1 METHDFTLVIDGIDS
16 LTTEVEDALYEAGC
30 DDGLLSMSDRVFR
43 IDFAREA
50 PSLREAILSAIRDVE
65 SAGVGASVTRVE
77 PDEIVNASEIARR
90 LGISR
95 EAVRLYALGERGP
108 GDFPSPIA
116 GDRLNQ
122 RLWRWTDICDWIV
135 RHKLPYDV
143 DAGGASEIA
152 VINAMLDLRRRVRS
166 KSRIDQVWK
175 ELQRA

>member
-1 METHDFTLVIDGIDS
+1 MENYEFAVVLGGIDD
-16 LTTEVEDALYEAGC
+16 LTTAVEDALFESGC
-30 DDGLLSMSDRVFR
+30 DDGTLCMSNRVLR
-43 IDFAREA
+43 IFFSRDA
-50 PSLREAILSAIRDVE
+50 PSLRKAILSAIRDVE

-95 EAVRLYALGERGP
+95 EAVRLYAVGERGP
-108 GDFPSPIA
+108 GGFPSPIA

-122 RLWRWTDICDWIV
+122 RLWRWTDVCDWVV
-135 RHKLPYDV
+135 RHKLPYKV
-143 DAGGASEIA
+143 DETGASEIA